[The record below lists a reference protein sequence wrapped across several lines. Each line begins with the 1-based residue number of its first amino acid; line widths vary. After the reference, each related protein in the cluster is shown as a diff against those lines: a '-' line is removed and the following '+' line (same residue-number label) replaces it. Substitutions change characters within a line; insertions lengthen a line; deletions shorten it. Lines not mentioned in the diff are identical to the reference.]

1 MSADERSP
9 GGVLR
14 RSPAAAALLPRF
26 LEHRRTDVATIRAA
40 LERGDFERIG
50 RLGHNMAGNG
60 VSYGFPEMSAMGER
74 LEAEANAGN
83 ESAVREELSTLEAFL
98 ARINTGR
105 GTAAP

>member
-60 VSYGFPEMSAMGER
+60 VSYGFPEMSAIGER
-74 LEAEANAGN
+74 LEAEAHVGNAT
-83 ESAVREELSTLEAFL
+83 AIREELASLEAAL
-98 ARINTGR
+98 ARIHQER
-105 GTAAP
+105 